1 MLNELG
7 RLNEQFFKFYGDIR
21 ENTENLSRKQLDFM
35 QEKLFEQY
43 KLEYSKIALE
53 KDIED
58 KSAIT
63 SLKLRY
69 GGFAPS
75 KLLCFKNTAYKL
87 LSEQIN
93 QELTEFYTKEFS
105 EIGLNYLES
114 KSKDNKFKTLL
125 KKVKNLFNKKT
136 TKTDYNLDSFSSFS
150 SPTFTEP
157 TQTSTSQAPKKLS
170 LNRSNNVE

>member
-1 MLNELG
+1 MLNEIG
-7 RLNEQFFKFYGDIR
+7 RLNEQFFEFYGAIR

-53 KDIED
+53 KEIED
-58 KSAIT
+58 KSTIT

-105 EIGLNYLES
+105 DIGLNYLES
-114 KSKDNKFKTLL
+114 KSKDNKFKMLL
-125 KKVKNLFNKKT
+125 NKVKSLFNKKT
-136 TKTDYNLDSFSSFS
+136 TKTDYSLDSFSSYN
-150 SPTFTEP
+150 
-157 TQTSTSQAPKKLS
+157 TQTFEQPAQAETSRKLF
-170 LNRSNNVE
+170 LKRPTDV